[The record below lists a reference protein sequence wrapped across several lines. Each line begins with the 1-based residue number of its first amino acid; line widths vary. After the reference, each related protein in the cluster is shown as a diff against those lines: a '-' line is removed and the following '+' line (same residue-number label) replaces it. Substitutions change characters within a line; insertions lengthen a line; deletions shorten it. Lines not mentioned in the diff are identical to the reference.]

1 MSTIKANKWENLDG
15 TENYKCRAWVNFDG
29 TTTPP
34 TIRASG
40 NVSSVVR
47 NSNGDYTINFTTP
60 LVDADYSVVALPFNA
75 SNDTNSSLM
84 HGSALSQPTQFSVR
98 LGAWNIVT
106 AGAGSNARL
115 DPPIATVA
123 IFR

>member
-15 TENYKCRAWVNFDG
+15 TENYKCRAWVNFNG

-47 NSNGDYTINFTTP
+47 NGIGSYTVNFTTA
-60 LVDADYSVVALPFNA
+60 LADANYCAQVNVQSNDADNNTDCLFPRGGTYSA
-75 SNDTNSSLM
+75 T
-84 HGSALSQPTQFSVR
+84 ALSVR
-98 LGAWNIVT
+98 VHQ
-106 AGAGSNARL
+106 AGNTLAGQDGLIINV
-115 DPPIATVA
+115 PV
-123 IFR
+123 FR